1 MKIASNI
8 LTDAE
13 TGQMHC
19 KTLIQTELGTYFILD
34 EDLSTGEV
42 SSRRVTAT
50 EAREI
55 EKTEKG

>member
-42 SSRRVTAT
+42 ELYPKVGDGLR
-50 EAREI
+50 
-55 EKTEKG
+55 